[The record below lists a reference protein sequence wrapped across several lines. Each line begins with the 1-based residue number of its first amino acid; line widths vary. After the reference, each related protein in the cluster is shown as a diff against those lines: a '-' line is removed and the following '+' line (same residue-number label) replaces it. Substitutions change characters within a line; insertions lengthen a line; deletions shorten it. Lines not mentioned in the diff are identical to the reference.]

1 MSKKGLYAVLLA
13 SLLPIICYLII
24 RSMSDEALS
33 MPAHYF
39 ADSVK
44 VRTENGKKVTD
55 TVWHQLPD
63 IALVNQMGKPVRLSD
78 YKGKIII
85 ADFFF
90 THCPTICPALTTN
103 MRTLQEAI
111 VNAQRVGDKTNH
123 NVHFLS
129 FSVDPE
135 RDSVAALKKWADR
148 FQVDPEQWDLL
159 TGDKKVIYDLA
170 LKDMKLAL
178 VDGKGVDSSFIHT
191 DHFVLIDGQRQIRGY
206 YHGLD
211 STDLKR
217 ISRDAVLLT
226 LEKDRTKKSGL
237 PVKTLAIAFLVT
249 AIIVGLF
256 MILFKKK
263 ENATARLEEK

>member
-1 MSKKGLYAVLLA
+1 
-13 SLLPIICYLII
+13 
-24 RSMSDEALS
+24 
-33 MPAHYF
+33 
-39 ADSVK
+39 
-44 VRTENGKKVTD
+44 
-55 TVWHQLPD
+55 
-63 IALVNQMGKPVRLSD
+63 
-78 YKGKIII
+78 
-85 ADFFF
+85 
-90 THCPTICPALTTN
+90 
-103 MRTLQEAI
+103 
-111 VNAQRVGDKTNH
+111 
-123 NVHFLS
+123 
-129 FSVDPE
+129 
-135 RDSVAALKKWADR
+135 VAALKKWADR

-191 DHFVLIDGQRQIRGY
+191 DHFVLIDGHRQIRGY